1 MMMNK
6 ERGTPTP
13 GRHRW
18 GGMLVFDGGKGG
30 MLVFQQDL
38 DSSQGVRQSRKG
50 GGNDSMSLEIHKI
63 EKCGPCS
70 LPVPV
75 HIAKMLRRQDGQR
88 YIIDWP
94 AALKIKTFFES
105 MKVVKGDTMSIVNLF
120 KAKYIFEH
128 VLVFANVMY

>member
-50 GGNDSMSLEIHKI
+50 GGNDSMSLEIHKLI
-63 EKCGPCS
+63 SCCS
-70 LPVPV
+70 
-75 HIAKMLRRQDGQR
+75 
-88 YIIDWP
+88 
-94 AALKIKTFFES
+94 
-105 MKVVKGDTMSIVNLF
+105 
-120 KAKYIFEH
+120 
-128 VLVFANVMY
+128 